1 MLADKVGKFVISPDG
16 KMVAYESFD
25 EQKKRYVIVV
35 KSTDGGESIKVLDY
49 PDFPIYQ
56 IEHWGRDGLLCIS
69 NLSSQIILIPI
80 DGHPPRQLTD
90 FKTGERLFSFAQSTD
105 GRQMVLS
112 FGASSAETLKITDF
126 KRR

>member
-1 MLADKVGKFVISPDG
+1 MLADKVEEFVISPDG

-35 KSTDGGESIKVLDY
+35 KSMDGGEPIKVLDY
-49 PDFPIYQ
+49 HDFPIYR
-56 IEHWGRDGLLCIS
+56 IEQWVKDGLLCIS
-69 NLSSQIILIPI
+69 NLSPGITLIPV

-90 FKTGERLFSFAQSTD
+90 FKTGERIFSFAQSTD
-105 GRQMVLS
+105 GRQMVFSLGTS
-112 FGASSAETLKITDF
+112 TTETLKITDF